1 MSGMRILGP
10 PNIQMIDA
18 CHIHPFSLSND
29 DTVKNGIALSPT
41 LHRAFD
47 RGLISITEEYRVKVS
62 ALVYDKDSEF
72 TLSQFANKQIL
83 LPENTAWHPSMDS
96 LNWHQKN
103 IFIK

>member
-1 MSGMRILGP
+1 
-10 PNIQMIDA
+10 MIDA

-83 LPENTAWHPSMDS
+83 LPVNVAWHPSVDS

-103 IFIK
+103 TFIK